1 MLIIVCVSVATIGEE
16 LSVDVC
22 TVEGADTNS
31 RLILILQEIY
41 CTVIN
46 ENMVYVYFV
55 LENSRTEN

>member
-1 MLIIVCVSVATIGEE
+1 VCVTIATIGEE

-22 TVEGADTNS
+22 MVKGADTNS

-46 ENMVYVYFV
+46 ENMIYVYSV